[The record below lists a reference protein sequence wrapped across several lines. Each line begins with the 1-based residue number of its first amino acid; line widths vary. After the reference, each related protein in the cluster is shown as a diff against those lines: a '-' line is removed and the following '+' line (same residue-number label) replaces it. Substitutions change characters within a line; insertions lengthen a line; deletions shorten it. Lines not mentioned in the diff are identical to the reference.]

1 MKSDHDRLIEVKIIL
16 IRGVFGI
23 STNDRLI
30 HRDRL
35 IQVRVYESE
44 GRGTRNGKRNTEN
57 RKRET
62 TNGKHK
68 TENEE
73 RRDRKTVNEKLDRA
87 TQARLFVLNDDII
100 RNEQN
105 SCLIEHLPVSQMD
118 ITRRNF

>member
-1 MKSDHDRLIEVKIIL
+1 MKSDHDRIIEVKIIL
-16 IRGVFGI
+16 IRGVFGT

-35 IQVRVYESE
+35 IQVRVYERE

-87 TQARLFVLNDDII
+87 TQTRLFVLNDDII

-118 ITRRNF
+118 ITRGNF

>member
-1 MKSDHDRLIEVKIIL
+1 M
-16 IRGVFGI
+16 
-23 STNDRLI
+23 
-30 HRDRL
+30 
-35 IQVRVYESE
+35 
-44 GRGTRNGKRNTEN
+44 
-57 RKRET
+57 